1 MIEVD
6 CDRCA
11 HKIGEYS
18 GALGPKIPIESKYYK
33 RIDGTQPKHGSSTAW
48 PCPHCK
54 ETINELICVMNAC
67 MANMVV
73 DAETLSELVQ
83 LADPEAK

>member
-1 MIEVD
+1 MIEID
-6 CDRCA
+6 CDKCGR
-11 HKIGEYS
+11 KIGEYS
-18 GALGPKIPIESKYYK
+18 GSLGPKIPIESRFYK

-67 MANMVV
+67 VANMQPSV
-73 DAETLSELVQ
+73 ETLEALVH